1 MGSVRVGSRLYMK
14 KRDIFEPREHLKPFE
29 YPEAAEF
36 IKAINQSFWLH
47 SEWNFTQDQH
57 EYKVVLSDNEREVIK
72 RCMLLISQIEVG
84 VKKFWQ
90 NLDRHF
96 PKPEINAMGV
106 CFGESEIRH
115 AFAYSELLEILGLND
130 EFEKIYDIPAIIDR
144 HNYLKKYK
152 EFTSARMEEKFLRS
166 LILFSLFIEN
176 VSLFSQFFIIMSFNK
191 HKKVL
196 KDINNVVAA
205 TSKEEKIHALGGEW
219 LINILRD
226 EHPEFFT
233 EELKDGVNN
242 YCLKAYR
249 AEEKVLD
256 WIFEGGD
263 LEFLKKDDVKEFVK
277 NRMNLSLD
285 GIGFDKVFEVDQTL
299 LESTEWFDVEILSD
313 THVDFFSQ
321 RPTSY
326 SKFNKSFSEDDLF

>member
-1 MGSVRVGSRLYMK
+1 MS
-14 KRDIFEPREHLKPFE
+14 RDIFSPREHLKPFE
-29 YPEAAEF
+29 YPEALDF
-36 IKAINQSFWLH
+36 VKAINHSYWLH
-47 SEWNFTQDQH
+47 TEWNFTQDIH
-57 EYKVVLSDNEREVIK
+57 EFHKELNDNERAVIT

-84 VKKFWQ
+84 VKLFWQ
-90 NLDRHF
+90 NLNNHF
-96 PKPEINAMGV
+96 PKPEINALGV

-115 AFAYSELLEILGLND
+115 MLAYSELLEKLGLND

-152 EFTSARMEEKFLRS
+152 EFSSARIEEKFLRS

-176 VSLFSQFFIIMSFNK
+176 VSLFSQFYIIMSFNK
-191 HKKVL
+191 HKKKL

-205 TSKEEKIHALGGEW
+205 TSKEEKIHASAGLW
-219 LINILRD
+219 LINILKE

-233 EELKDGVNN
+233 DELKNGIIN
-242 YCLKAYR
+242 YCKKAYK

-256 WIFEGGD
+256 WIFENGD
-263 LEFLKKDDVKEFVK
+263 LDFMSRDHINEFVK
-277 NRMNLSLD
+277 NRMNDSLE
-285 GIGFDKVFEVDQTL
+285 GIGIDKIFDVDEKL
-299 LESTEWFDVEILSD
+299 LEGSEWFDLEITSD

-326 SKFNKSFSEDDLF
+326 SKFNKSFSEDELF